1 LKKKKKTSVPNAWLS
16 NNNVIHARGVATST
30 GDAVAYRDTSKGK
43 YIYNLWRAQIKD
55 QYINYTKLWGL

>member
-1 LKKKKKTSVPNAWLS
+1 VLPP
-16 NNNVIHARGVATST
+16 ST

-43 YIYNLWRAQIKD
+43 YIYIYNLWRAQIKD